1 MIKLGPDDR
10 PRFKRVEV
18 VDGYN
23 HWASSYDCQ
32 DNPLI
37 ILEEPVTLELI
48 GQVQGKRVLDLGCGT
63 GRYCALLADRE
74 ALVIGIDCSKK
85 MMEQAKKNVSAR
97 SRIELHHGTI
107 DRVDFPDQH
116 FDLVVSALTLN
127 HMPALEPTLREA
139 VRVLK
144 DSGMLI
150 ISDIHPFWPVSGHDY
165 VEFFDETGQEYRIP
179 EFPHLFE
186 EYWRILIQL
195 GMRIEEIR
203 EPRISDQ
210 LIVQIPSLEGY
221 EGMPLAMVLKARKEQ
236 SGI

>member
-107 DRVDFPDQH
+107 DRVDFPDQD

-210 LIVQIPSLEGY
+210 IVQIPSLEGY